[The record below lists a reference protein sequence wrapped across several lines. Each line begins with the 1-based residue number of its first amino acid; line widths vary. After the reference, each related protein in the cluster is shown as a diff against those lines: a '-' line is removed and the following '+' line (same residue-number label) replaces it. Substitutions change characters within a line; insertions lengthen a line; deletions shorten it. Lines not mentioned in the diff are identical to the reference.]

1 MDTAFQSSSSQTTTT
16 TSSSSSSSFFPTSS
30 SSASTSTTAFYSM
43 SSIELK
49 KSKILQTI
57 SQITPIDLKATEAVT
72 VLNQEIDELVSQIQ
86 AEDSIS
92 MKKLEE
98 YAGEIK
104 KLVKSMSSLN
114 HHLITFIFLN

>member
-72 VLNQEIDELVSQIQ
+72 VLVLQIQ